1 MAAPE
6 CNFTGK
12 HIQILGNETS
22 PDPVQ
27 LVLRQTLIRLSSIR
41 FPSLHKKRLECT
53 RTNCFR
59 KQTFSK
65 RTRLNRCES
74 APERFCRK
82 LPTPLSMR
90 HSSKPF
96 FRRFPDTLPISL
108 FLFKKRLWLFSE
120 VLHVFKDPCFVL
132 TLYSSMPNT
141 KCQYSTT
148 SIAETSCFSFINT
161 FISAIFRHILSY
173 FY

>member
-6 CNFTGK
+6 CGFTGK
-12 HIQILGNETS
+12 RIQTLGNETS

-59 KQTFSK
+59 KQTFGK

-74 APERFCRK
+74 ASKSFCRK

-90 HSSKPF
+90 RSSKPF
-96 FRRFPDTLPISL
+96 FCHFPHPLPISL

-120 VLHVFKDPCFVL
+120 VFHVFNDPCFVL
-132 TLYSSMPNT
+132 TLYTSMPKQ
-141 KCQYSTT
+141 KCQCSATIIVIIPLFSLQYRTLSAT
-148 SIAETSCFSFINT
+148 SD
-161 FISAIFRHILSY
+161 HILS
-173 FY
+173 